1 MAFSEQILE
10 EIQNKADI
18 VEIIGSYIP
27 LRRAGRNF
35 KANCPFHKEKTPSF
49 MVSPSKQIFHCF
61 GCGAGGNVFGFVMK
75 MENIDFPE
83 AVRTLAEKSGIELP
97 HFTRTQFE
105 TSGYALQIYK
115 LNELAASF
123 YAAMLSGTEAGK
135 RAASYLKERGI
146 SDETISKAKLGF
158 APDDWDGLINFAK
171 GKVLFEEKGKVL
183 EGDKGVEAGL
193 LERAGLV
200 LPREGGGHY
209 DRFRNKIIF
218 PIFDIKNRV
227 VAFGARVLDNSLPKY
242 INSPETEVYIKS
254 RHLYGFNFSLQAVR
268 ENDFCIIVEGY
279 LDFLVPYQN
288 GIKNI
293 AASLGTSLTDSQA
306 RLIKRYTKNVVMLYD
321 GDSAG
326 EAASLRGLDIFLQ
339 EGMQVRVATLPK
351 GFDPDSFVRNKGAG
365 EFDSLIS
372 GAADLFDFKLGV
384 LASKYDAKRSSDKAK
399 ICAEMLPTIA
409 KVTDAVLKSEYVKR
423 LGERLQVSEAA
434 LLSELKK
441 VKPDREY
448 EPSEE
453 FSSSAGAGSR
463 SPAAMAEKIIIGL
476 MLDDPEMIPQVK
488 ENLKSEDFADEGTRK
503 IAEEIFRSYGDGRS
517 FKPAQLI
524 NKLAGSELTVLIA
537 EATSLIDDIKDRPKN
552 LSDCIKWIRCNN
564 AKSRLS
570 ELQNLIKA
578 AQMMGDEKRVTQL
591 VSEYSGLIK
600 CQQDFARR

>member
-1 MAFSEQILE
+1 MAFSEKILE

-18 VEIIGSYIP
+18 VEIIGSYVP

-83 AVRTLAEKSGIELP
+83 AVRTLAEKSGVELP
-97 HFTRTQFE
+97 HFTRAQFE

-115 LNELAASF
+115 VNELAASF
-123 YAAMLSGTEAGK
+123 YASMLSGTEAGR
-135 RAASYLKERGI
+135 RAAAYLKGRGI
-146 SDETISKAKLGF
+146 SDETIARAKLGF

-171 GKVLFEEKGKVL
+171 GKVIEGEKGV
-183 EGDKGVEAGL
+183 DAAL

-200 LPREGGGHY
+200 LAREGGGHY

-227 VAFGARVLDNSLPKY
+227 VAFGARVLDDSLPKY

-254 RHLYGFNFSLQAVR
+254 RHLYGFNLSLQAVR
-268 ENDFCIIVEGY
+268 EKDFCIIVEGY

-326 EAASLRGLDIFLQ
+326 EAASLRGLDIFLE

-351 GFDPDSFVRNKGAG
+351 GFDPDSFVRAKVLEGEKGAA
-365 EFDSLIS
+365 EFNSLID
-372 GAADLFDFKLGV
+372 GAADLFDYKLGV
-384 LASKYDAKRSSDKAK
+384 LASRYDAGKSSDKAK

-409 KVTDAVLKSEYVKR
+409 KVTDAVLKSEYIKR
-423 LGERLQVSEAA
+423 LGERLQVNEAA

-453 FSSSAGAGSR
+453 LSSTAGG
-463 SPAAMAEKIIIGL
+463 PTAAMAEKIIIGL
-476 MLDDPEMIPQVK
+476 MLDDPDMIPQVK
-488 ENLKSEDFADEGTRK
+488 ENLKGADFADPGARK
-503 IAEEIFRSYGDGRS
+503 VAEEIFRAYGDGRS

-524 NKLAGSELTVLIA
+524 NKLAESELTALIA
-537 EATSLIDDIKDRPKN
+537 EASSLIEDIKDKPKN
-552 LSDCIKWIRCNN
+552 LADCIKWVRCNN

-591 VSEYSGLIK
+591 VTEYSGLIK